1 MSAAATMLEF
11 PTFQALQRS
20 ATIDP
25 KLVQQVKKATVDV
38 TFKQVKRL
46 AEQTRLAENEGRLDR
61 AYVMISRCIHLCQL
75 LVDHPGFSQFRNH
88 PDGPVFRLLFEK
100 SLNKY
105 EDLSKAVQ
113 KLYAEQEAENRR
125 PSPPPV
131 RLPTPVEVLRDPVDQ
146 EAFGNF
152 IKPTQLVASVEKF
165 GKRALVLDYRFKQ
178 QPGIAYVR
186 VDAIRTAP
194 IHYPL
199 VNEGLMFQ
207 HLMMY
212 GNTFTRMIFRN
223 INDYD
228 LIVLMGDE
236 LAARDCEPFKAQSM
250 SRIML
255 DALTTTNYTQP
266 LRRKPLLL
274 RGGFPAWQNAYP
286 QYVDEPEKE
295 NSFGDDFDKLLGQM
309 KRDVFNFHYPELSSI
324 SFGEPR
330 IDRMDPQRPPASI
343 SPPPSSGSTSP
354 PVVRNIPIRVLPH
367 EPQPPPA
374 AAAATSRTNVS
385 DEPAITTKE
394 YEAAVAPTGRPVV
407 DRSKKP
413 LMEQNREK
421 ESTEFPVAFDGA
433 PIAAGRNRQFGS
445 KHLNPHHHQIIP
457 TLGGARPDVPP
468 ANQPAPSQA
477 ARPPTVPPRLQ
488 PKTVIPPETVNKYFA
503 NVQRVFD
510 YTRDDVQKHSEVAP
524 GGRAIPG
531 LRNPANTCFM
541 NCTLQALFHSSQMT
555 DIFLKKKDGRPNFA
569 HLLNPGSER
578 GTRGAI
584 VGSFA
589 ALMEEAWS
597 GRYAWIDPNSFLRT
611 FAALVNKEM
620 GDGRQHDA
628 REFLMALLDSMH
640 EDMNRVN
647 DNEQKPFQQDYDG
660 TQMVA
665 HAQDYEEKM
674 ERFSSSVI
682 AGIFYLRT
690 VSKIKCGGCKKASVT
705 FEETPQLILEIPVD
719 APAPHLTHCL
729 QRHYSMMPLDGMW
742 KCVHCSAHSNA
753 LRSTE
758 TWKLPNVMIIC
769 LKRFAQ
775 RHGELVKND
784 IDVMIPDIVDMKPHL
799 HPQSPE
805 HKQETRYR
813 RYAVTYHVGQL
824 NGGHYTSR
832 VLVPD
837 AEVGARWLNFDDR
850 TVTECSTPP
859 NRFAFILYYSRVNSE
874 PGRNY

>member
-1 MSAAATMLEF
+1 MSAAMPEFATFNE
-11 PTFQALQRS
+11 LQRQ
-20 ATIDP
+20 AALEP
-25 KLVQQVKKATVDV
+25 KLMQQVKKSTVDS
-38 TFKQVKRL
+38 TFKRVKQLAERGRL
-46 AEQTRLAENEGRLDR
+46 AEAEGRLEQ

-75 LVDHPGFSQFRNH
+75 LVDHPAFGQFRNH

-105 EDLSKAVQ
+105 EELTKAVQ
-113 KLYAEQEAENRR
+113 RLYELREAENRR
-125 PSPPPV
+125 PSPPPL
-131 RLPTPVEVLRDPVDQ
+131 RLPTPVEVARDPVD
-146 EAFGNF
+146 EEDFGNF
-152 IKPTQLVASVEKF
+152 IKPTQMVASVEKF
-165 GKRALVLDYRFKQ
+165 GKRVLVLDYRYKQ
-178 QPGIAYVR
+178 QPGIAYAKG
-186 VDAIRTAP
+186 DSIRTAP

-207 HLMMY
+207 HLMLY
-212 GNTFTRMIFRN
+212 GELRTRMIFRN
-223 INDYD
+223 INEYD

-236 LAARDCEPFKAQSM
+236 LAARDWEPFKAQSM

-295 NSFGDDFDKLLGQM
+295 NSFGDEFDKLLGRM
-309 KRDVFNFHYPELSSI
+309 KKDKLNIQYPELSSMTFAE
-324 SFGEPR
+324 SR
-330 IDRMDPQRPPASI
+330 IDRMDAHRPAASI
-343 SPPPSSGSTSP
+343 SPPPPSSGSTSP

-367 EPQPPPA
+367 EPQQPP
-374 AAAATSRTNVS
+374 AAATSRTSVS

-394 YEAAVAPTGRPVV
+394 YEAAVAPSARPVV

-421 ESTEFPVAFDGA
+421 DATEFPVAFDGA
-433 PIAAGRNRQFGS
+433 PIAAAGRNRQFGS
-445 KHLNPHHHQIIP
+445 KHLNPHHHRIIP
-457 TLGGARPDVPP
+457 TLGGARLDGPP

-477 ARPPTVPPRLQ
+477 ARPPTVPPRPP
-488 PKTVIPPETVNKYFA
+488 PKTEISPQKLNEYFKQ
-503 NVQRVFD
+503 VQMV
-510 YTRDDVQKHSEVAP
+510 YTHTLEDVRKNSEVAP

-541 NCTLQALFHSSQMT
+541 NCTLQALFHTSQMT
-555 DIFLKKKDGRPNFA
+555 DIFLKKKDGRPNWA

-640 EDMNRVN
+640 EDMNEVN
-647 DNEQKPFQQDYDG
+647 DPHQKPFQQDYDG
-660 TQMVA
+660 TRMIE
-665 HAQDYEEKM
+665 HAQDYKQKM
-674 ERFSSSVI
+674 ERFSSSAI
-682 AGIFYLRT
+682 AGIFYLRS
-690 VSKIKCGGCKKASVT
+690 VSKITCGGCKKASVT
-705 FEETPQLILEIPVD
+705 FEETPQLILEIPQVD

-758 TWKLPNVMIIC
+758 IWKLPNVMIIC

-832 VLVPD
+832 VRIPD
-837 AEVGARWLNFDDR
+837 AEMDGRWLNFDDR